1 MNGALLETFRHK
13 TWATLQLI
21 EHCQGL
27 ADEHLDATV
36 PGTYGSI
43 RETLKHLV
51 FGEEGYYSIL
61 TRAPFRT
68 LAEAEAFVSPGEA
81 PEGPVPL
88 AELAEHIRRLG
99 PRWEELALDDDLPDR
114 EVTTTD
120 GWRLPGAMLMA
131 QAIQHSADHRTHVM
145 TILGARGLEIP
156 G

>member
-1 MNGALLETFRHK
+1 M
-13 TWATLQLI
+13 
-21 EHCQGL
+21 
-27 ADEHLDATV
+27 
-36 PGTYGSI
+36 
-43 RETLKHLV
+43 
-51 FGEEGYYSIL
+51 
-61 TRAPFRT
+61 
-68 LAEAEAFVSPGEA
+68 SPGEA

-156 G
+156 GPEGLDVWGYAWSTGRMVAFQATPDN